1 MRRVRRGCIGG
12 STRSSERSWIP
23 SLVRRI
29 LPAEPLVDDFGA
41 CFAGVGGAKID
52 ALADSFR
59 FDRCD
64 QRRRLRDTLR
74 AVAPAPAAA

>member
-1 MRRVRRGCIGG
+1 
-12 STRSSERSWIP
+12 
-23 SLVRRI
+23 
-29 LPAEPLVDDFGA
+29 
-41 CFAGVGGAKID
+41 VGGAKID

>member
-1 MRRVRRGCIGG
+1 VTDDSIFLQTAGDRIA
-12 STRSSERSWIP
+12 TRSGHP
-23 SLVRRI
+23 VSLR
-29 LPAEPLVDDFGA
+29 
-41 CFAGVGGAKID
+41 GVSLGGWMNMD

-74 AVAPAPAAA
+74 AAAAAPAPAAA